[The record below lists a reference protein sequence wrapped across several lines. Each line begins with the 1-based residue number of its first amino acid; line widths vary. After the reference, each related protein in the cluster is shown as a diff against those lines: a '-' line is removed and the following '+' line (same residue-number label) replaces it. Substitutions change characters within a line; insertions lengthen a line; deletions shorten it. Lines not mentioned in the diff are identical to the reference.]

1 MESALQRTGSSFR
14 DVYEAYLPMVYRIAF
29 TYLKNPQD
37 SEDAAQETFLRL
49 MRLEKPLQSQ
59 EHCKAWLI
67 VTVGNVCKDLLRRRR
82 QTELSLEDCGELSA
96 EPALGN
102 ELMQAILE
110 LPDKYKTAVYLYY
123 YEGYSVKEMAKLLRQ
138 TPESMKSRLRRAR
151 EQLKQRMGESL
162 DE

>member
-14 DVYEAYLPMVYRIAF
+14 DVYQAYLPMVYRIAF

-67 VTVGNVCKDLLRRRR
+67 VTAGNVCKDLLRRRR
-82 QTELSLEDCGELSA
+82 QTELSLEDCRELST

-138 TPESMKSRLRRAR
+138 SPESMKSRLRRAR
-151 EQLKQRMGESL
+151 EQLKQRLGESL

>member
-14 DVYEAYLPMVYRIAF
+14 DMYEAFLPMVYRLAY

-49 MRLEKPLQSQ
+49 MHLTKPLQSR

-67 VTVGNVCKDLLRRRR
+67 VTVGNVCKDMLRRKRH
-82 QTELSLEDCGELSA
+82 TELPLEDCYDLQA
-96 EPALGN
+96 EPAPDH
-102 ELMQAILE
+102 ELLREIME

-123 YEGYSVKEMAKLLRQ
+123 YEGYSVKEMAELLGQERE
-138 TPESMKSRLRRAR
+138 TVKTWLRRAR
-151 EQLKQRMGESL
+151 AQLKQRLGE
-162 DE
+162 DFDA

>member
-14 DVYEAYLPMVYRIAF
+14 DVYQTYLPMVYRIAF

-67 VTVGNVCKDLLRRRR
+67 P
-82 QTELSLEDCGELSA
+82 SWWW
-96 EPALGN
+96 
-102 ELMQAILE
+102 
-110 LPDKYKTAVYLYY
+110 
-123 YEGYSVKEMAKLLRQ
+123 
-138 TPESMKSRLRRAR
+138 
-151 EQLKQRMGESL
+151 
-162 DE
+162 

>member
-14 DVYEAYLPMVYRIAF
+14 DVYQTYLPMVYRIAF

-67 VTVGNVCKDLLRRRR
+67 VTAGNVCKDLLRRRR

-138 TPESMKSRLRRAR
+138 SPESMKSRLRRAR
-151 EQLKQRMGESL
+151 EQLKQRLGESL

>member
-14 DVYEAYLPMVYRIAF
+14 DVYQTYLPMVYRIAF

-67 VTVGNVCKDLLRRRR
+67 VTAGNVCKDLLRRRR
-82 QTELSLEDCGELSA
+82 QTELSLEDCRELSA

-123 YEGYSVKEMAKLLRQ
+123 YEGYSVKEMAKLLQQ

-151 EQLKQRMGESL
+151 EQLKQRLGESL